1 VFIVSQLS
9 GICDGKTIA
18 PEIRGTFIA
27 PVTRMNQPPA
37 MRAPIRYRDRRE
49 AGHVLAD
56 RLRHFAGR
64 QDVIVLAL
72 PRGGVPVAF
81 EVAKAIGA
89 SLDVF
94 IVRKL
99 GLPGHPEFA
108 MGAIA
113 SGGVRILDDDLVRYY
128 RIPSAAVEQ
137 IARVEQQELERREGS
152 YRGTRAPLSLEDRIV
167 ILVDDGLATGSTMRA
182 AILAVRRRLPSQIV
196 AAAPVGARQACD
208 ALNQVADEV
217 VCPMTPEPFR
227 AVGPWYQNFEQTT
240 DEEVRW
246 LLAAAAAQRSMK
258 QSA

>member
-1 VFIVSQLS
+1 
-9 GICDGKTIA
+9 
-18 PEIRGTFIA
+18 
-27 PVTRMNQPPA
+27 M
-37 MRAPIRYRDRRE
+37 RYRDRRE
-49 AGHVLAD
+49 AGQVLAE

-89 SLDVF
+89 TLDVF
-94 IVRKL
+94 MVRKL
-99 GLPGHPEFA
+99 GLPGHSEFA

-113 SGGVRILDDDLVRYY
+113 SGGTRILDNDLLRYY
-128 RIPSAAVEQ
+128 RIPAAAVEQ
-137 IARVEQQELERREGS
+137 IARAEEQELERREGA
-152 YRGTRAPLSLEDRIV
+152 YRGGRPALALEDRIV

-182 AILAVRRRLPSQIV
+182 AVVAVRRQLPSQIV
-196 AAAPVGARQACD
+196 VAAPVGARQACG
-208 ALNQVADEV
+208 ALDQVADEV

-227 AVGPWYQNFEQTT
+227 AVGLWYQNFEQTT

-258 QSA
+258 RSA